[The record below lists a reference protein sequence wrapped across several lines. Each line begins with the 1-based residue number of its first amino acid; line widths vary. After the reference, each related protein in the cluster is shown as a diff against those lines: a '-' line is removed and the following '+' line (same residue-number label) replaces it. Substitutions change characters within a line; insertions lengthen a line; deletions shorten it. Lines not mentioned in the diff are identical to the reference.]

1 MSKSAVVTARIDPEL
16 KTRAEYVFAQLGLTT
31 SQAITLFLRQVDLQ
45 QGLPLTLKIPNAAT
59 QAALKEARLKENLT
73 SYETPDELFEDL
85 GI

>member
-16 KTRAEYVFAQLGLTT
+16 KTRAEYVFEQLGLTT

-45 QGLPLTLKIPNAAT
+45 QGLPLTLKIPNATT

-73 SYETPDELFEDL
+73 SYETPDELKTK
-85 GI
+85 